1 MDLTPGPGARGQ
13 GPGGGSRA
21 HSGSVTLHPPHGPWP
36 LAPGPASQ
44 GVTLRPAETFLAS
57 RARDFLAAGPADVV
71 PLIEHVCQIPGAPRV
86 VAEHMVQALLGDRTE
101 FVRDADGRWRLSE
114 IAPAAYAPPA
124 AYGPRA
130 RERLRETLVP
140 HPNLLSLDYAVVDV
154 ETTGTRCWAGDR
166 ITEIAVVAVRGGA
179 VAETFETLVNPERPI
194 PPWVTR
200 LTNISWDMVRNAPRF
215 RDICDDVVRAMDGAI
230 FVAHNAQFDWRFVTS
245 EIERATGR
253 HLDGRRLCTVRLARK
268 LLPQLRSRRLDY
280 LAMHYGV
287 NITARHRAGGDA
299 VATAEILVRLLRDA
313 RSLECH
319 SWPDLEAL
327 LGRMLVRS
335 RKRRWSAMP
344 RPVDRDTTA

>member
-1 MDLTPGPGARGQ
+1 MELNGPTT
-13 GPGGGSRA
+13 
-21 HSGSVTLHPPHGPWP
+21 H
-36 LAPGPASQ
+36 APYRRDG

-71 PLIEHVCQIPGAPRV
+71 PLIEHVCQIPGAPRA

-101 FVRDADGRWRLSE
+101 FVRDTDGRWRLSE
-114 IAPAAYAPPA
+114 TPQAAYAPPLT
-124 AYGPRA
+124 YDSRV
-130 RERLRETLVP
+130 RERPREPVLS
-140 HPNLLSLDYAVVDV
+140 HSDLLSLDYAVVDV

-200 LTNISWDMVRNAPRF
+200 LTRISWDMVRNAPRF

-287 NITARHRAGGDA
+287 HITARHRAGGDA

-313 RSLECH
+313 RSRECH

-327 LGRMLVRS
+327 LGRMLVHS
-335 RKRRWSAMP
+335 RKRRRSAMP

>member
-1 MDLTPGPGARGQ
+1 M
-13 GPGGGSRA
+13 
-21 HSGSVTLHPPHGPWP
+21 
-36 LAPGPASQ
+36 
-44 GVTLRPAETFLAS
+44 TLRPAETFLAS
-57 RARDFLAAGPADVV
+57 RARDFLTAGPADVV

-101 FVRDADGRWRLSE
+101 FVRDADGRWRLAES
-114 IAPAAYAPPA
+114 APAAYTTLGPARRREPP
-124 AYGPRA
+124 
-130 RERLRETLVP
+130 VS
-140 HPNLLSLDYAVVDV
+140 HPDLMSLDYAVVDV

-166 ITEIAVVAVRGGA
+166 ITEIAIVAVRGGV

-200 LTNISWDMVRNAPRF
+200 LTRISWDMVRNAPRF

-230 FVAHNAQFDWRFVTS
+230 FVAHNAQFDWRFVTT

-313 RSLECH
+313 RSRECH

-335 RKRRWSAMP
+335 RKRRRSAMP

>member
-1 MDLTPGPGARGQ
+1 MTA
-13 GPGGGSRA
+13 
-21 HSGSVTLHPPHGPWP
+21 
-36 LAPGPASQ
+36 PASFRSDG
-44 GVTLRPAETFLAS
+44 GVVLRPAETFLAS

-71 PLIEHVCQIPGAPRV
+71 PLIEHVCQIPGAPRR
-86 VAEHMVQALLGDRTE
+86 VAEHMAHALLGERTE
-101 FVRDADGRWRLSE
+101 FVRDLDGRWRLADRTPTSYAVDLASRYE
-114 IAPAAYAPPA
+114 APVA
-124 AYGPRA
+124 
-130 RERLRETLVP
+130 THP
-140 HPNLLSLDYAVVDV
+140 HLLSLDYAVVDV

-166 ITEIAVVAVRGGA
+166 ITEIAVVAVRGGV

-194 PPWVTR
+194 PPWVSR
-200 LTNISWDMVRNAPRF
+200 LTNISWDMVKGAPRF

-253 HLDGRRLCTVRLARK
+253 QLEGRRLCTVRLARK

-287 NITARHRAGGDA
+287 TITARHRAGGDA

-313 RSLECH
+313 RSRECH
-319 SWPDLEAL
+319 CWPDLEAL
-327 LGRMLVRS
+327 LGRMIVRS
-335 RKRRWSAMP
+335 RRRRRSAMP